1 MSKPD
6 SFPSPPPLSSYKST
20 DEKKKLA
27 VFEDWARTGIR
38 ENFVI
43 FSSVL
48 HSTFLNTELHQTPF

>member
-6 SFPSPPPLSSYKST
+6 SFPSLPSPLTRVQMK
-20 DEKKKLA
+20 KKKLA
-27 VFEDWARTGIR
+27 VFEDLARTGIR